1 MSNVDQAVA
10 YDDLRGWMNEA
21 ERLGELKI
29 VPGASWER
37 EIGLASEIVGRE
49 DDGPAL
55 LFDEIPGYAKGL
67 RVLSNIFGGKRRN
80 ATLGFADH
88 LSKIELSE
96 SCYEAFVKA
105 SKRIEPETVSTGP
118 VFENIIKGEE
128 VNVLKFPTPI
138 WHPADGGRYIG
149 TGCYSVTRDP
159 DDGTI
164 NVGCYRAMVIDSK
177 TISILM
183 IEGKHGQVHQK
194 KYFDRGQPMPVAL
207 VVGGDPLIFF
217 AAGTE
222 APAGVNEFAVAGG
235 MRGRATRVV
244 KGPITGLPFPAAAE
258 IVFEGYMHPQD
269 FAQEGPFGEW
279 TGYYVIAKEEEE
291 GVHTLRVDAIYH
303 RDDPIILGV
312 PPIGGGSDEMARYR
326 AVLRSAMVKQ
336 NLLAAGVPDV
346 TGVWCHEFGAS
357 RLFNVVSIRQ
367 RYMGHSIQAGLIA
380 GQCGAAVYSNRF
392 VVVVDEDIDVTNL
405 EQVMWAICTRCDPA
419 TAIQVIHGTR
429 TSPADPRIPPE
440 QRATGNISNSRAV
453 IDACRPYYWKDQ
465 FPKMNALS
473 PKDLAEARSKF
484 EYLLR

>member
-1 MSNVDQAVA
+1 MLKNE
-10 YDDLRGWMNEA
+10 YDGLRSFLQLCEQH
-21 ERLGELKI
+21 GEVTTI
-29 VPGASWER
+29 TGADWNL
-37 EIGLASEIVGRE
+37 EIGAITESASELIKE
-49 DDGPAL
+49 PPAL
-55 LFDEIPGYAKGL
+55 LFDEIKGYPKGR
-67 RVLSNIFGGKRRN
+67 RVLSIPTASRIRMNLALGLPPDTPKMEIVRYAARKMRE
-80 ATLGFADH
+80 ATP
-88 LSKIELSE
+88 IPPREVE
-96 SCYEAFVKA
+96 
-105 SKRIEPETVSTGP
+105 TGP
-118 VFENIIKGEE
+118 VMQNVMRGDDVDLTQFP
-128 VNVLKFPTPI
+128 VLKS
-138 WHPADGGRYIG
+138 HPQDGGRYIG

-164 NVGCYRAMVIDSK
+164 NVGCYRAMVVDSK
-177 TISILM
+177 TVCILM

-194 KYFDRGQPMPVAL
+194 KYFERGLPMPVAL

-222 APAGVNEFAVAGG
+222 APAGVNEYAVAGG
-235 MRGRATRVV
+235 IRGRATQVV
-244 KGPITGLPFPAAAE
+244 NGPLTNLPFPAAGE
-258 IVFEGYMHPQD
+258 IVFEGYMHPKD
-269 FAQEGPFGEW
+269 FAPEGPFGEW
-279 TGYYVIAKEEEE
+279 TGYYAIAEAE
-291 GVHTLRVDAIYH
+291 GVHTLRVEAIYH
-303 RDDPIILGV
+303 RDNPIILGV

-346 TGVWCHEFGAS
+346 VAVWCHEVGAS

-380 GQCGAAVYSNRF
+380 GQCAAAVYSNRF

-440 QRATGNISNSRAV
+440 QRVTGNISNSRAV

-473 PKDLAEARSKF
+473 PSDYNEARTKF

>member
-1 MSNVDQAVA
+1 MSNVDQSVS
-10 YDDLRGWMNEA
+10 YDDLRGWMSEA
-21 ERLGELKI
+21 ERLGELK
-29 VPGASWER
+29 VVRGASWER
-37 EIGLASEIVGRE
+37 DIGLASEVVGRE
-49 DDGPAL
+49 DTGPAII
-55 LFDEIPGYAKGL
+55 FDDIPGYPKGF
-67 RVLSNIFGGKRRN
+67 RVLSNLFGGKRRN

-88 LSKIELSE
+88 LDKSSLSD
-96 SCYEAFVKA
+96 SCYDTFVKGT
-105 SKRIEPETVSTGP
+105 RRVEPETVATGP
-118 VFENIIKGEE
+118 IFENIIKGDD
-128 VNVLKFPTPI
+128 VDVLKFPAPI

-164 NVGCYRAMVIDSK
+164 NVGCYRAMVVDSK
-177 TISILM
+177 TVCILM

-194 KYFDRGQPMPVAL
+194 KYFERGLPMPVAL

-222 APAGVNEFAVAGG
+222 APAGVNEYAVAGG
-235 MRGRATRVV
+235 IRGRATQVV
-244 KGPITGLPFPAAAE
+244 NGPLTNLPFPAAGE
-258 IVFEGYMHPQD
+258 IVFEGYMHPKD
-269 FAQEGPFGEW
+269 FAPEGPFGEW
-279 TGYYVIAKEEEE
+279 TGYYAIAEAE
-291 GVHTLRVDAIYH
+291 GVHTLRVEAIYH
-303 RDDPIILGV
+303 RDNPIILGV

-346 TGVWCHEFGAS
+346 VAVWCHEVGAS

-380 GQCGAAVYSNRF
+380 GQCAAAVYSNRF

-440 QRATGNISNSRAV
+440 QRVTGNISNSRAV

-473 PKDLAEARSKF
+473 PSDYNEARTKF